1 MKTKYSSKVSLGT
14 ITLFLTIGIACL
26 LAAFFIQIW
35 YIWLIALTVL
45 AMLIDVYFQTYY
57 EIDTTQNLL
66 RIRGGIF
73 VNKKIPIESIRK
85 IEESKSAVSGPAL
98 SNQRLEIYY
107 KTYDSILIS
116 PENPIDFI
124 TQIQTYNSDIEFIT
138 KNK

>member
-138 KNK
+138 KKK

>member
-26 LAAFFIQIW
+26 LAAFFIEIW
-35 YIWLIALTVL
+35 YIWLTALIVL

-66 RIRGGIF
+66 RIKGGIF

-124 TQIQTYNSDIEFIT
+124 TQIQTYNSDIEFIP

>member
-1 MKTKYSSKVSLGT
+1 
-14 ITLFLTIGIACL
+14 
-26 LAAFFIQIW
+26 
-35 YIWLIALTVL
+35 
-45 AMLIDVYFQTYY
+45 MLIDVYFQTYY

-66 RIRGGIF
+66 RIKGGIF

-124 TQIQTYNSDIEFIT
+124 TQIQTYNSNIEFIP